1 MMKTITLTVFLLLC
15 TTAAAQ
21 ENVEVPESKKL
32 YLKANAV
39 FLPVGIINA
48 GAEYQLSEKMT
59 IQGDV
64 FISPW
69 KSVLGKYAQ
78 MYMLGFDARYY
89 FEGAF
94 NKWYVGANISGAK
107 FIMQKWNYWSDGPYQ
122 LTENSPI
129 YVTSDLYQDGFA
141 FALGA
146 TVGYQFPISERWN
159 MDIFAGGGFFNSYYK
174 GFHKTLDVRYDEI
187 TGWNKSSEWIPY
199 RGGVM
204 FSYKLK

>member
-1 MMKTITLTVFLLLC
+1 IMKKTITLTVFLLLC

-69 KSVLGKYAQ
+69 KSFLGKYAQ
-78 MYMLGFDARYY
+78 CICWDLMRGIILKVLLTNGMWVPILAEPSLLCRNGTI
-89 FEGAF
+89 GAM
-94 NKWYVGANISGAK
+94 ALIS
-107 FIMQKWNYWSDGPYQ
+107 
-122 LTENSPI
+122 
-129 YVTSDLYQDGFA
+129 
-141 FALGA
+141 
-146 TVGYQFPISERWN
+146 
-159 MDIFAGGGFFNSYYK
+159 
-174 GFHKTLDVRYDEI
+174 
-187 TGWNKSSEWIPY
+187 
-199 RGGVM
+199 
-204 FSYKLK
+204 